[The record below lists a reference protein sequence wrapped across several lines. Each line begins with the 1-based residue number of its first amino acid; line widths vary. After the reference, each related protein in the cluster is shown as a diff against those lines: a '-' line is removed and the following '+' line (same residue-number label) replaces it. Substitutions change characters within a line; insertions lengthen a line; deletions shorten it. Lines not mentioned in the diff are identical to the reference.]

1 MCKGRAIA
9 FRKNTSACE
18 IVYRILE
25 NWSTGN
31 ENFVKEFEKTVDRV
45 LENCY
50 DGHGQRNDCGVR
62 RLKMEKNMKS
72 KIVVDSSANVYELPD
87 VGFAC
92 VPLKILTDEQEYV
105 DTAEVDAPAL
115 AEMLRTYKGRTSTSC
130 PNISDWLTAYEGAD
144 EVYVV
149 TITGT
154 LSGAYNAA
162 LLAGEEYEQSHEG
175 ARVFVLDSLSTGAES
190 RLLVERLAALIKAG
204 KPFDT
209 VCEEIRAYHEH
220 THLLFA
226 LESLANLARNGRV
239 KPAVAAVARMLGI
252 RVIGQASDAG
262 DLEVLCKTRGEHGA
276 LERMVLEM
284 KAHGL
289 TNGRVHIDHC
299 CNAAAA
305 ERLKH
310 MVHAVPG
317 GQGGGRQL
325 RRAVQLLR
333 GARRPDGGLRGQ
345 RSPHRLSGKYII
357 ESWFTGASADA
368 PVNFFI
374 RNKGGRHAGVP
385 DTKSL
390 QRGKNRV
397 ILNRIIEVS

>member
-1 MCKGRAIA
+1 M
-9 FRKNTSACE
+9 E
-18 IVYRILE
+18 IDE
-25 NWSTGN
+25 
-31 ENFVKEFEKTVDRV
+31 
-45 LENCY
+45 
-50 DGHGQRNDCGVR
+50 
-62 RLKMEKNMKS
+62 MKR
-72 KIVVDSSANVYELPD
+72 IVVDSSASLYALD
-87 VGFAC
+87 GIDFAA
-92 VPLKILTDEQEYV
+92 VPLKIVTDEREYLDDGTLDAV
-105 DTAEVDAPAL
+105 EMATA
-115 AEMLRTYKGRTSTSC
+115 LRTYKGKTSTSC
-130 PNISDWLTAYEGAD
+130 PNISDWMAAYEGAD

-310 MVHAVPG
+310 MVHAVFPEAKVEVG
-317 GQGGGRQL
+317 SC
-325 RRAVQLLR
+325 
-333 GARRPDGGLRGQ
+333 GALCSYYAEHGGLMVG
-345 RSPHRLSGKYII
+345 Y
-357 ESWFTGASADA
+357 EDNEA
-368 PVNFFI
+368 PTV
-374 RNKGGRHAGVP
+374 
-385 DTKSL
+385 
-390 QRGKNRV
+390 
-397 ILNRIIEVS
+397 

>member
-1 MCKGRAIA
+1 
-9 FRKNTSACE
+9 
-18 IVYRILE
+18 
-25 NWSTGN
+25 
-31 ENFVKEFEKTVDRV
+31 
-45 LENCY
+45 
-50 DGHGQRNDCGVR
+50 
-62 RLKMEKNMKS
+62 MKS

-92 VPLKILTDEQEYV
+92 VPLKIMTDEQEYV

-209 VCEEIRAYHEH
+209 VCEE
-220 THLLFA
+220 
-226 LESLANLARNGRV
+226 
-239 KPAVAAVARMLGI
+239 
-252 RVIGQASDAG
+252 
-262 DLEVLCKTRGEHGA
+262 
-276 LERMVLEM
+276 
-284 KAHGL
+284 HGL

-310 MVHAVPG
+310 MVHAVFPEAKVEVG
-317 GQGGGRQL
+317 SC
-325 RRAVQLLR
+325 
-333 GARRPDGGLRGQ
+333 GALCSYYAEYGGLMVGYED
-345 RSPHRLSGKYII
+345 S
-357 ESWFTGASADA
+357 EA
-368 PVNFFI
+368 PTV
-374 RNKGGRHAGVP
+374 
-385 DTKSL
+385 
-390 QRGKNRV
+390 
-397 ILNRIIEVS
+397 

>member
-1 MCKGRAIA
+1 MA
-9 FRKNTSACE
+9 
-18 IVYRILE
+18 
-25 NWSTGN
+25 
-31 ENFVKEFEKTVDRV
+31 
-45 LENCY
+45 
-50 DGHGQRNDCGVR
+50 
-62 RLKMEKNMKS
+62 
-72 KIVVDSSANVYELPD
+72 
-87 VGFAC
+87 
-92 VPLKILTDEQEYV
+92 
-105 DTAEVDAPAL
+105 
-115 AEMLRTYKGRTSTSC
+115 
-130 PNISDWLTAYEGAD
+130 AYEGAD

-204 KPFDT
+204 KPFDI

-276 LERMVLEM
+276 LERIVLEM

-310 MVHAVPG
+310 MVHAVFPEAKVEVG
-317 GQGGGRQL
+317 SC
-325 RRAVQLLR
+325 
-333 GARRPDGGLRGQ
+333 GALCSYYAEYGGLMVG
-345 RSPHRLSGKYII
+345 Y
-357 ESWFTGASADA
+357 EDNEA
-368 PVNFFI
+368 PTV
-374 RNKGGRHAGVP
+374 
-385 DTKSL
+385 
-390 QRGKNRV
+390 
-397 ILNRIIEVS
+397 